1 MTGRLA
7 AAGCILAPLLYAV
20 AFPDYLVFGSQILVM
35 ALLAVSL
42 DLLVGYAGVATLGH
56 AAFFGTGAYVAGL
69 LSVHGWG
76 EPLTG
81 VLVAAGVAGALG
93 IPIGLLTARSGTL
106 ARLMI
111 TLGIAVLLYEAANR
125 AAAVTGGADGLQGME
140 LWRLLGV
147 FEFDLAGRV
156 GFAYAWCAFVL
167 GFILARFVVKSPF
180 GLSLEAIRDN
190 PSRAAGIGVPVR
202 ARLTAAFAISATIAG
217 AAGAVLAQTTQVV
230 ALNVLSVHLSA
241 DVLVVLIVGGIGG
254 IYGGL
259 IGATLYMGAHHWM
272 SGLSPVYWQFWL
284 GLVLIACAFVA
295 PSGILGL
302 ITSRAGGRRP

>member
-1 MTGRLA
+1 LTRRLA
-7 AAGCILAPLLYAV
+7 AAACILAPLCYAI
-20 AFPDYLVFGSQILVM
+20 ALPDYLVFGSQILVM
-35 ALLAVSL
+35 ALLAISL

-56 AAFFGTGAYVAGL
+56 AAFFGAGAYVAGL

-81 VLVAAGVAGALG
+81 VLMAAGVAGALG
-93 IPIGLLTARSGTL
+93 VPIGLLTARSGTL

-111 TLGIAVLLYEAANR
+111 TLGIAVLLYETANR
-125 AAAVTGGADGLQGME
+125 AAGVTGGADGLQGME
-140 LWRLLGV
+140 VWPLLGV
-147 FEFDLAGRV
+147 FDFDLAGKI
-156 GFAYAWCAFVL
+156 GFAYAWCAFGL

-190 PSRAAGIGVPVR
+190 PLRAAGIGIPVKG
-202 ARLTAAFAISATIAG
+202 RLTAAFVISAAIAG

-230 ALNVLSVHLSA
+230 ALNVLSVQLSA
-241 DVLVVLIVGGIGG
+241 DVLVILIFGGIGR

-284 GLVLIACAFVA
+284 GLVLIACAFLA
-295 PSGILGL
+295 PSGIMGL
-302 ITSRAGGRRP
+302 IAPRAGGRDT